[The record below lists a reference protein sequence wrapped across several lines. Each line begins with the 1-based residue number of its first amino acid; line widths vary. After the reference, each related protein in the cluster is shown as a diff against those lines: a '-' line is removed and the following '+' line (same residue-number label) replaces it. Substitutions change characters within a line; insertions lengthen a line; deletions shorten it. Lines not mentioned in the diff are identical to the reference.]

1 MVGGCGCGGNGLPL
15 VFACSGASD
24 VGAITDQVARKLS
37 RRRLAT
43 MSCIA
48 AIGGRVEEM
57 VEKAQAANSIIAI
70 DGCEHECARRTLESV
85 GVVGM
90 MHFTLQE
97 LGMEKGNTPVSTEN
111 VDKVYDSI
119 VQVLRGVS

>member
-1 MVGGCGCGGNGLPL
+1 MAGCGCGGNGVPT

-37 RRRLAT
+37 RRRLAM

-57 VEKAQAANSIIAI
+57 VEKAHAATSIVAI
-70 DGCEHECARRTLESV
+70 DGCEHECARRTLE
-85 GVVGM
+85 GAQIAGM
-90 MHFTLQE
+90 MHFALHE
-97 LGMEKGNTPVSTEN
+97 MGLEKGNTPVSSEN

-119 VQVLRGVS
+119 VQVLKGV

>member
-1 MVGGCGCGGNGLPL
+1 MGGCGCGGTGLPM

-48 AIGGRVEEM
+48 AIGGRVEDM
-57 VEKAQAANSIIAI
+57 VEKARAATSIVAI
-70 DGCEHECARRTLESV
+70 DGCDHECARRTLESV
-85 GVVGM
+85 GAAGM
-90 MHFTLQE
+90 MHFALQE
-97 LGMEKGNTPVSTEN
+97 MGMEKGNTPVSTEN
-111 VDKVYDSI
+111 VDRVYDSI
-119 VQVLRGVS
+119 VQILKGVF